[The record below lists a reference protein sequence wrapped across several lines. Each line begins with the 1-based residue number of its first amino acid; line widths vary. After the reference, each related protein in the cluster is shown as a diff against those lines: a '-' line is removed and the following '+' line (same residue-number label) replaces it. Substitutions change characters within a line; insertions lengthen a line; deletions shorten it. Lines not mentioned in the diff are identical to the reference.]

1 MNRNKLYRIIISDGF
16 TPPYYVERCTNIKDF
31 LPGSSKTGIYIL
43 HFSDE
48 TKYVGK
54 SKEISRRFRQ
64 HSNNFSD
71 IIAINFKEVPSDE
84 LDIAEEKTIKLL
96 EKNKVKLRNIL
107 LSSFTYKKT
116 DFYDVI
122 PERDQNLWL
131 TNLNFNDFSGE
142 RITDNELREKYK
154 MKFHKFLREP
164 YSDKV
169 IAFLRLYVSKT
180 IPFPI
185 KTEFIYWSI
194 SCLPSATYKT
204 FCRMNLFWQE
214 VLTVFENNRKSFFS
228 FHLMKSEISA
238 SLFKMLKG
246 LCEVSNHR
254 YKPGGEDQCNLIVES
269 YETASEILNNE
280 HIQNAIKKFNIN
292 LMRKGVC
299 QYARYHCFYLAD
311 KIIENF
317 PLISPRPY

>member
-1 MNRNKLYRIIISDGF
+1 VLYLNNMNRNKLYRILISDGF

-54 SKEISRRFRQ
+54 SKEISRRFSQ

-169 IAFLRLYVSKT
+169 IAFLRLYVSNY
-180 IPFPI
+180 PVSYQDR
-185 KTEFIYWSI
+185 IYLLVNFLLAI
-194 SCLPSATYKT
+194 
-204 FCRMNLFWQE
+204 
-214 VLTVFENNRKSFFS
+214 
-228 FHLMKSEISA
+228 
-238 SLFKMLKG
+238 G
-246 LCEVSNHR
+246 
-254 YKPGGEDQCNLIVES
+254 
-269 YETASEILNNE
+269 
-280 HIQNAIKKFNIN
+280 HI
-292 LMRKGVC
+292 
-299 QYARYHCFYLAD
+299 
-311 KIIENF
+311 
-317 PLISPRPY
+317 